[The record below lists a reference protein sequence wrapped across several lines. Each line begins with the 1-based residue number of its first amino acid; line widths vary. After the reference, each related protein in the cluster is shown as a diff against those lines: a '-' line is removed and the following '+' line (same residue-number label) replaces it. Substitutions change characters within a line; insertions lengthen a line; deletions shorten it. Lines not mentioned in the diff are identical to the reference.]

1 MLISLIQWWGSLSNN
16 MMWWTGSKV
25 FCKSINTA
33 QTYCLLSSDSSRS
46 SISLITAWAVET
58 FFENQ
63 TVAGVK
69 YYVHLEI
76 SWLFCV

>member
-1 MLISLIQWWGSLSNN
+1 MRKLFK
-16 MMWWTGSKV
+16 KV
-25 FCKSINTA
+25 YIVIDSIKGFCKSINTA

-63 TVAGVK
+63 TVTGVK

-76 SWLFCV
+76 SLLFCV